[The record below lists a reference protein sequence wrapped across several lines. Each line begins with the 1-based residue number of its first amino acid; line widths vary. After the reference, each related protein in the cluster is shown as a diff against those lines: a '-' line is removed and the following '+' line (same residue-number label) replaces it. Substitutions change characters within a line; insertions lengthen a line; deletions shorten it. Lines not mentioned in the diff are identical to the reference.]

1 MTCIVCRH
9 PERDAIETSLIA
21 GDALRDIERRFGVSD
36 DALGRHRKVDIP
48 ELMAQSKQALAEVRG
63 DTLYDRLRMLNSE
76 TQQILQ
82 EAKQS
87 KNPELALRAINRI
100 ERQLELEAKLLGQL
114 DESAKIA
121 IGINNAPQ
129 QQQNKLDLSALT
141 DDEFDELQRLYRKM
155 GAVAQV

>member
-1 MTCIVCRH
+1 MRGKA
-9 PERDAIETSLIA
+9 P
-21 GDALRDIERRFGVSD
+21 
-36 DALGRHRKVDIP
+36 KVDIP

-63 DTLYDRLRMLNSE
+63 DPLYDRLRMLNPE
-76 TQQILQ
+76 TQQILH

-87 KNPELALRAINRI
+87 KNPDLALRAINRI

-129 QQQNKLDLSALT
+129 QQQATYDLTVLT
-141 DDEFDELQRLYRKM
+141 DEEFDELHRLYRKM
-155 GAVAQV
+155 GKASPSS

>member
-9 PERDAIETSLIA
+9 PQREAIENALIA
-21 GDALRDIERRFGVSD
+21 GDSLRDIERRFGVSD
-36 DALGRHRKVDIP
+36 DALDRHRKVDIP

-63 DTLYDRLRMLNSE
+63 DTLYERLRTLSSE
-76 TQQILQ
+76 TQDILH

-87 KNPELALRAINRI
+87 KNPDLALRAIKRI

-121 IGINNAPQ
+121 IGINNAPPQ
-129 QQQNKLDLSALT
+129 PKLDFSALT
-141 DDEFDELQRLYRKM
+141 DDEWEQFKALSRKC
-155 GAVAQV
+155 GAV